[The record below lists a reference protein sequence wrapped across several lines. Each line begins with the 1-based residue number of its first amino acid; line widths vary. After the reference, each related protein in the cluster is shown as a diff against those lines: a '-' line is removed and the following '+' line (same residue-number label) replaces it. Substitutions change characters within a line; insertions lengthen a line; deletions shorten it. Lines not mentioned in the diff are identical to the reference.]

1 MTHHDREMERAL
13 REERRKEKRAS
24 RKKLDLGARLVCLLI
39 ALIIWIYMVN
49 FHDTDSMETLTLKI
63 DVVGVD
69 ALSAHDDMMV
79 YDMDKKTVSITVKGT
94 NRDLKEFSDLEY
106 KASIDVSKIS
116 TIGEHKLEVVVKTP
130 DNSTIT
136 LVSADPA
143 TVSLWADRKTSREIP
158 VDTVIV
164 GVLNQMSFM
173 ATASIDEIKVE
184 GPRIII
190 DRISV
195 AVIEVGGN
203 LTDGQVREDVK
214 IKFYDAMQQEIGS
227 VGALSYS
234 MEGVSVTVSAVVN
247 ESETEG

>member
-1 MTHHDREMERAL
+1 MTHADKEMEREL
-13 REERRKEKRAS
+13 RYERRREKRNS

-49 FHDTDSMETLTLKI
+49 FHDADSMETLTLKI

-79 YDMDKKTVSITVKGT
+79 YGMDKKTVNIVVKGT
-94 NRDLKEFSDLEY
+94 NRDLKEFSDSEY
-106 KASIDVSKIS
+106 KASIDVSKII
-116 TIGEHKLEVVVKTP
+116 TTGEHKLEVVVKTP

-143 TVSLWADRKTSREIP
+143 LVSLMADHRFGKAIP
-158 VDTVIV
+158 VETVIV
-164 GVLNQMSFM
+164 GVHEQMSYK

-184 GPRIII
+184 GPRSIL
-190 DRISV
+190 DRISI

-203 LTDGQVREDVK
+203 LADGQVREDVK
-214 IKFYDAMQQEIGS
+214 IKFYDAMQQEIS
-227 VGALSYS
+227 SMGALTYS
-234 MEGVSVTVSAVVN
+234 SEGVFVKVSAVVD
-247 ESETEG
+247 EAETE

>member
-1 MTHHDREMERAL
+1 MIHADKEIEREL
-13 REERRKEKRAS
+13 RYERRREKKNS

-49 FHDTDSMETLTLKI
+49 FHDADSMETLTLKI

-79 YDMDKKTVSITVKGT
+79 YGMDKKTVNIVVKGT
-94 NRDLKEFSDLEY
+94 NRDLKEFSDSEY
-106 KASIDVSKIS
+106 KASIDVSKII
-116 TIGEHKLEVVVKTP
+116 TTGEHKLEVVVKTP

-143 TVSLWADRKTSREIP
+143 LVSLMADHRFAKAIP
-158 VDTVIV
+158 VETVIV
-164 GVLNQMSFM
+164 GVHEQMSYK

-184 GPRIII
+184 GPRSIL
-190 DRISV
+190 DRISI

-203 LTDGQVREDVK
+203 LADGQVREDVK
-214 IKFYDAMQQEIGS
+214 IKFYDAMQQEIS
-227 VGALSYS
+227 SMGALTYS
-234 MEGVSVTVSAVVN
+234 SEGVFVKVSAVVD
-247 ESETEG
+247 EAETE